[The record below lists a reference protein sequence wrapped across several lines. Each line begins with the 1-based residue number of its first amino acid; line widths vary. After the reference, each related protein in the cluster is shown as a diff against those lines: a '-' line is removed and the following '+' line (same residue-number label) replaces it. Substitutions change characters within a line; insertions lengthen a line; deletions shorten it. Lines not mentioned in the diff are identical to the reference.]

1 MGQATLTFLAA
12 IFRIQASPLP
22 LALMTDDNDDWNPTA
37 DDLMPRRESYVR
49 DCFHCL
55 GIHNEEVAIM
65 RLTKATAEEV
75 AFEIA
80 IAVVEQE
87 AGFS

>member
-1 MGQATLTFLAA
+1 M
-12 IFRIQASPLP
+12 
-22 LALMTDDNDDWNPTA
+22 
-37 DDLMPRRESYVR
+37 R

-87 AGFS
+87 AGLLTIVCTACPFAALSPKCDRFGPKVTREAAGR